1 MEVLL
6 LVPVGR
12 HQDCRIESHVV
23 EDQSVLNCL
32 DPLERLPQGVLQVS
46 SRLFAEWAVKV
57 SRVKEKTSEVE
68 AGVRKKLV

>member
-1 MEVLL
+1 M
-6 LVPVGR
+6 
-12 HQDCRIESHVV
+12 V

>member
-1 MEVLL
+1 M

-12 HQDCRIESHVV
+12 HQDCRGESLVV
-23 EDQSVLNCL
+23 EDQAVLNCL
-32 DPLERLPQGVLQVS
+32 DPLERLPQVLQVS

-57 SRVKEKTSEVE
+57 SRVKEETSEVE